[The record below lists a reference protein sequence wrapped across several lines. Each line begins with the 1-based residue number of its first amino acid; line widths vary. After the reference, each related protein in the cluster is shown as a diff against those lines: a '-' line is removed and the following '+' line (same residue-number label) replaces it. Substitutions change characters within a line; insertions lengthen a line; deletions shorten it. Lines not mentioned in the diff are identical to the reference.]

1 MISTAHRPVHASV
14 KSSPFP
20 TTIAVFFSVGLL
32 ETVLAYFLFSRADD
46 HGYFLEL
53 ANAGVSV
60 VPDYRQDFLDLKA
73 KAAGLVFYIV
83 ASPSRWLGGHELVHL
98 LWLRAVT
105 LSGFLAAFGVFQR
118 VAAPNAPSEVRD
130 RARSTFMILALL
142 YPGQLAWTAS
152 LLRDGAGTALF
163 FFGLACLR
171 KDLRLI
177 LAPLLLLACFALR
190 PEYALILGSLLA
202 AIVAHRILKR
212 VRSRILLLMLV
223 LLTYSIATHSVQKDS
238 GEFVQLAFGD
248 SSLGYPVVSSA
259 LDIAAYF
266 RILLQAL
273 LDPLELNALAWNS
286 FGIADCAFFVYVL
299 WQSRH
304 LLRHASTLVAAL
316 TMALMFCLWTF
327 AYFEIFVSGF
337 SRHRLCLEVA
347 LIAMIAL
354 YQAHA
359 SPPRGVPK
367 S

>member
-1 MISTAHRPVHASV
+1 MTSTSNKAVHPPV

-20 TTIAVFFSVGLL
+20 TTIAIFFSVGLL

-53 ANAGVSV
+53 ANLGVSV
-60 VPDYRQDFLDLKA
+60 VPDFRQDLFALKA

-105 LSGFLAAFGVFQR
+105 LSGFLAAFGWFQR
-118 VAAPNAPSEVRD
+118 VAAPDAPAELRE

-152 LLRDGAGTALF
+152 LLRDGAGTSLF

-171 KDLRLI
+171 RDLRLI

-190 PEYALILGSLLA
+190 PEYALILGCLLA
-202 AIVAHRILKR
+202 AVVAHRILKR
-212 VRSRILLLMLV
+212 VRSRILLLMAV
-223 LLTYSIATHSVQKDS
+223 LLAYSIATHSIQKGS

-248 SSLGYPVVSSA
+248 SSLGYPVVSNA

-266 RILLQAL
+266 RVLLQAL
-273 LDPLELNALAWNS
+273 VDPLELYALAWNP
-286 FGIADCAFFVYVL
+286 FGIAECAFFVYVL

-304 LLRHASTLVAAL
+304 LLRHSSTLVAAL

-354 YQAHA
+354 HQAHA
-359 SPPRGVPK
+359 SSSRGAPK
-367 S
+367 L